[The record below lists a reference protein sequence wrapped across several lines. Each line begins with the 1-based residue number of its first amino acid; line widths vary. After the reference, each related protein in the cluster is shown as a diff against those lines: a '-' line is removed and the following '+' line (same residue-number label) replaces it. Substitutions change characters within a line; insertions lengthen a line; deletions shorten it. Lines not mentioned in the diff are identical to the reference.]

1 MRSLIL
7 LFLLAAPLWAQERI
21 TWFGTWE
28 AGLQQAR
35 QTGRPILL
43 VAAAPQCHG
52 VSGIW

>member
-1 MRSLIL
+1 MLIL
-7 LFLLAAPLWAQERI
+7 LLLATPLAAQERI
-21 TWFGTWE
+21 NWFGTWE

-52 VSGIW
+52 VSGVF